1 MQQTTW
7 LRKNYAVK
15 LVPEQQIKTQASV
28 VANLTNSQN
37 SLASIPSQLTTSTY
51 MASNSNNSTLLLNQ
65 SIASADIT
73 QSTNSIMDSN
83 SSGYAGSN
91 TMLSSTSNVS
101 DSKFRQN
108 KDARITSLSDLENGI

>member
-1 MQQTTW
+1 M
-7 LRKNYAVK
+7 
-15 LVPEQQIKTQASV
+15 PEQQIKTQASV